1 MITETDVYHYTEC
14 GLPNVW
20 IQGAIMMDEDGEE
33 TVRIPNPHG
42 LHRLIARKLVESE
55 GRLTGAELRFLRSEM
70 GLTRTQ
76 LGVLLHRERPSVSRW
91 ESGRT
96 RIDGATEALVRIY
109 ATIKLE
115 LEPVDDAKIEEI
127 SARCV
132 TSAHERD
139 QLRIDG
145 TIPGSYR
152 LVA

>member
-1 MITETDVYHYTEC
+1 MIAETDAYHYTEC

-20 IQGAIMMDEDGEE
+20 IQGAISIDDDGEE
-33 TVRIPNPHG
+33 TIRIPNPRG
-42 LHRLIARKLVESE
+42 LHRLITRRLVESE
-55 GRLTGAELRFLRSEM
+55 GRLSGAELRFLRSEM

-76 LGVLLHRERPSVSRW
+76 LGVLLHRERLTVSRW

-109 ATIKLE
+109 ATIKLG
-115 LEPVDDAKIEEI
+115 LDAVDDAKIEEI

-132 TSAHERD
+132 ISADARD
-139 QLRIDG
+139 QLHIDG
-145 TIPGSYR
+145 TVPGSYR

>member
-1 MITETDVYHYTEC
+1 MIAETDAYHYTEC

-20 IQGAIMMDEDGEE
+20 IQGAIMIDDDGEE
-33 TVRIPNPHG
+33 IVRIPNPHG
-42 LHRLIARKLVESE
+42 LHRLIARKLIESE

-76 LGVLLHRERPSVSRW
+76 LGVLLHRERLTVSRW

-109 ATIKLE
+109 ATIKLG
-115 LEPVDDAKIEEI
+115 LGSVDDAKIEEI

-132 TSAHERD
+132 TPADVRN
-139 QLRIDG
+139 QMRIDG
-145 TIPGSYR
+145 TDRGSYR

>member
-1 MITETDVYHYTEC
+1 MTAETDAYHYTEC

-20 IQGAIMMDEDGEE
+20 IQGAITIDDDGEE
-33 TVRIPNPHG
+33 IVRIPNPHG
-42 LHRLIARKLVESE
+42 LHSLIARKLIESE

-76 LGVLLHRERPSVSRW
+76 LGVLLHRERLTVSRW

-109 ATIKLE
+109 ATIKLG
-115 LEPVDDAKIEEI
+115 LDPVDGAKIEEI

-132 TSAHERD
+132 TSADARD

-145 TIPGSYR
+145 TVRGSYR

>member
-1 MITETDVYHYTEC
+1 MNAETDTYHYTEC

-20 IQGAIMMDEDGEE
+20 IQGANLIDDDGDE
-33 TVRIPNPHG
+33 TVRIPNPRG

-55 GRLTGAELRFLRSEM
+55 GGLTGAELRFLRSEM
-70 GLTRTQ
+70 GMTRVQ
-76 LGVLLHRERPSVSRW
+76 LGGLLHREGLTVSRW

-109 ATIKLE
+109 ATSKLG
-115 LEPVDDAKIEEI
+115 LDPVDDAKIEEI

-132 TSAHERD
+132 TSADARD

-145 TIPGSYR
+145 TVRGSYR